1 MSTVSRRDFLALS
14 AGAGAGALLL
24 DLAPLVRRAGA
35 AVGEEPLARLMAG
48 NKRFVASK
56 LTHPNQGA
64 PRRTALARGQQPF
77 AAILGCADSR
87 VPPEVLFDQGLGDLF
102 VVRVAGNVA
111 DSPGIG
117 SLEYA
122 AAELRVSL
130 IMVLGHS
137 RCGAVDAALKTAPG
151 ADLPGGIRSLVDAI
165 QPAVLSVKDRPGDML
180 DNAVRANV
188 VHVVGQLRSTK
199 PVLAG
204 LAGEGKLRIVGAH
217 YDLETGVVE
226 VLG

>member
-1 MSTVSRRDFLALS
+1 MSALSRRDFLALS
-14 AGAGAGALLL
+14 AGASAGALLL

-35 AVGEEPLARLMAG
+35 AVGEEPLGRLMAG

-56 LTHPNQGA
+56 LTHPNQGK
-64 PRRTALARGQQPF
+64 PRRTALTRGQQPF

-111 DSPGIG
+111 DSPAIG

-122 AAELRVSL
+122 AAELHVPL
-130 IMVLGHS
+130 IIVLGHS
-137 RCGAVDAALKTAPG
+137 RCGAVDAALKTASG
-151 ADLPGGIRSLVDAI
+151 VDLPGGIKSLVDAI
-165 QPAVLSVKDRPGDML
+165 LPAVLPVKDCPGDML

-188 VHVVGQLRSTK
+188 AHVVGRLRSTK

-204 LAGEGKLRIVGAH
+204 PTAEGKLRIVGGH